1 MPRSYNFI
9 YRELVEDQNDI
20 VGHIAY
26 ALYKADKIKFI
37 EKFKEDHNSSEPT
50 EKDLEPFHNISCIEG
65 SLDRYKL
72 TAVSILQRFLDYSL
86 EDSTNKIEENCLN
99 SHKQMLSDVISP
111 LKPAGRYKQFFSGV
125 LQSVVG
131 AFVFALL
138 LAGIGFIAVFKAND
152 INFSITTPQG
162 KTNTLTTSPN
172 DSISTKSIID
182 K

>member
-37 EKFKEDHNSSEPT
+37 EKFKEGHNSLEPT
-50 EKDLEPFHNISCIEG
+50 EEDLEPFHSISCIEG

-86 EDSTNKIEENCLN
+86 EDSTNRIEENCLN
-99 SHKQMLSDVISP
+99 SHKQMLSEVISP
-111 LKPAGRYKQFFSGV
+111 LRPTGRVKQFLSGV
-125 LQSVVG
+125 AQTVVG

-162 KTNTLTTSPN
+162 QTKSITVSPN
-172 DSISTKSIID
+172 DSIPKKSTD